1 MSIWVILCLMAFI
14 IMLFIDFDKYV
25 IIAAAWIL
33 PLQMLVV
40 KQFSVMSCISLA
52 IFLLAV
58 LKGKLKIYKYPFI
71 LSSLL
76 LGTSILLSNIY
87 GVFKHWGSGLTM
99 ISL

>member
-71 LSSLL
+71 P
-76 LGTSILLSNIY
+76 
-87 GVFKHWGSGLTM
+87 
-99 ISL
+99 